1 MNYKGVT
8 GEKENHLVFDDSP
21 YGRVIM
27 LAIKGG
33 KVYTITKGVIDGGTV
48 LVDGGKIVKVG
59 KRIKVPDDAEVIDVS
74 GKVVMPGLVEAHC
87 HIGISEEK
95 IGWAGSDGNEATD
108 PATPHMRALD
118 GIKANADE
126 GGLEAA
132 LKAGI
137 TTVQILPGSANV
149 IGGTG
154 VVVKTAPKVVID
166 EMVVR
171 EPSGMKI
178 AFGENPRRVYGQG
191 LKRMPSTRMGV
202 AGVLREWLQKA
213 KGYMEKR
220 ERLKDDPEK
229 RPEVDLKLEAL
240 VPVIKGEIPLRAHAH
255 RADDIATAVRI
266 AEEFGVEISWE
277 HATEG
282 HRIAEWIAEKG
293 VPAVWGPSLG
303 SRGKWEMRE
312 LGFDTPR
319 ILYEA
324 GVKLAIQ
331 TDATGS
337 NIRHLPIAAGMAVKH
352 GLPYEEALR
361 AITINPAEI
370 LGVADRVGSIEKGKD
385 ADLRILDGDPLELR
399 TKVEMVLIDGEI
411 VYRA

>member
-1 MNYKGVT
+1 MQHV
-8 GEKENHLVFDDSP
+8 
-21 YGRVIM
+21 

-33 KVYTITKGVIDGGTV
+33 KIYTITKGVIDEGTI
-48 LVDGGKIVKVG
+48 LIEDGKIKSVGKSVKVPEG
-59 KRIKVPDDAEVIDVS
+59 AEVIDAK

-87 HIGISEEK
+87 HIGIWEEK

-319 ILYEA
+319 ILHEA

-411 VYRA
+411 VHRV

>member
-1 MNYKGVT
+1 M
-8 GEKENHLVFDDSP
+8 ENHLVVEDSP
-21 YGRVIM
+21 YERVIM

-132 LKAGI
+132 MKAGI

-154 VVVKTAPKVVID
+154 VVVKTAPKAVID

-213 KGYMEKR
+213 KGYAEKR

-282 HRIAEWIAEKG
+282 HRIAEWIAGKG